1 MHKKFF
7 IVTAI
12 VLAVAAGLASAVAQI
27 THSGRHGRHSDWMLQ
42 RMAAKLNLTDAQ
54 QAQIKNI
61 LQAEKAKTEPLRQQL
76 RQNRMAQTGN
86 TTGAFDEAQ
95 VRAFADKQ
103 ARLKSD
109 LMVERERAKSQMF
122 AVLTP
127 DQRQKAITLMQERR
141 QRRPHHMHKN
151 FRPGASATPGQ

>member
-12 VLAVAAGLASAVAQI
+12 VLAAAAGLVSAVAQV
-27 THSGRHGRHSDWMLQ
+27 TQSGRHGRHSGWMLR
-42 RMAAKLNLTDAQ
+42 RMTAELDLTDAQ

-61 LQAEKAKTEPLRQQL
+61 LQAEQAKTRPLRQQL

-95 VRAFADKQ
+95 ARASADKQ
-103 ARLKSD
+103 AQLMSD
-109 LMVERERAKSQMF
+109 LMVERERAKSQIF

-127 DQRQKAITLMQERR
+127 DQRQKALALMQQRQ
-141 QRRPHHMHKN
+141 QRRRHHMDKN
-151 FRPGASATPGQ
+151 SGPEASATPS

>member
-12 VLAVAAGLASAVAQI
+12 VLAVAAGLASAVAQV
-27 THSGRHGRHSDWMLQ
+27 THSGRHGRHSGWMLQ
-42 RMAAKLNLTDAQ
+42 RMAAELNLTEAQ

-61 LQAEKAKTEPLRQQL
+61 LQAEKAKTQPLRQQL
-76 RQNRMAQTGN
+76 RQNRLAQDGN
-86 TTGAFDEAQ
+86 ATGAFDEAR

-103 ARLKSD
+103 AQLMSD
-109 LMVERERAKSQMF
+109 LTVERARAKSQIF

-127 DQRQKAITLMQERR
+127 DQRQKAVALMQERQ
-141 QRRPHHMHKN
+141 QRRQHRMHKN
-151 FRPGASATPGQ
+151 SGPEASATPSS

>member
-12 VLAVAAGLASAVAQI
+12 VLAVAAGLASAVAQV
-27 THSGRHGRHSDWMLQ
+27 THSGRHSRHSGWMLR
-42 RMAAKLNLTDAQ
+42 RMAAELNLTEAQ

-61 LQAEKAKTEPLRQQL
+61 LQAEKAKTQPLRQQL
-76 RQNRMAQTGN
+76 RQNRLAQTSN
-86 TTGAFDEAQ
+86 TTAAFDEAQ

-103 ARLKSD
+103 AQLMSD
-109 LMVERERAKSQMF
+109 LTVERERAKSQIF

-127 DQRQKAITLMQERR
+127 DQRQKALALMQERK
-141 QRRPHHMHKN
+141 QRRQHHMNKN
-151 FRPGASATPGQ
+151 SGPATNTSPS

>member
-27 THSGRHGRHSDWMLQ
+27 TQSGRHGRHNNGWMLQ
-42 RMAAKLNLTDAQ
+42 HMAAQLNLTDAQ

-61 LQAEKAKTEPLRQQL
+61 LQAEKAKTQPLRQHL
-76 RQNRMAQTGN
+76 RQNRLAQTSN
-86 TTGAFDEAQ
+86 TTGAFNEPQA
-95 VRAFADKQ
+95 RPFADNQ
-103 ARLKSD
+103 ARLMSD
-109 LMVERERAKSQMF
+109 LTVERQRAKSQIF

-127 DQRQKAITLMQERR
+127 DQRQKALTLIHQRQQRR
-141 QRRPHHMHKN
+141 QHHMQKN
-151 FRPGASATPGQ
+151 SGPEASATPS